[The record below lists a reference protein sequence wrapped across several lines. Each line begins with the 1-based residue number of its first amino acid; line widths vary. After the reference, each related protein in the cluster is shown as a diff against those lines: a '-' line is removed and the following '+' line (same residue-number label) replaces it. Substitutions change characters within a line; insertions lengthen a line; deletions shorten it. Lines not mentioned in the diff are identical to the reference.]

1 MNPPGGYVMSHTLVL
16 QCGCVVY
23 VSCDPRTLVAHTR
36 VVERR
41 GATCPVRNHEVGARL
56 FLWEILPERGEP
68 TADRANEIEWC

>member
-1 MNPPGGYVMSHTLVL
+1 MSHTLVL

-41 GATCPVRNHEVGARL
+41 GPTCPVKNHEVGARL
-56 FLWEILPERGEP
+56 FLWEILPERVDGITDE
-68 TADRANEIEWC
+68 TNEIEWC

>member
-1 MNPPGGYVMSHTLVL
+1 MSHTLVL

-41 GATCPVRNHEVGARL
+41 GPTCPVKNHEVGARL
-56 FLWEILPERGEP
+56 FLWEILPERIDEI
-68 TADRANEIEWC
+68 TDETNEIEWC

>member
-1 MNPPGGYVMSHTLVL
+1 MSHTLVL

-41 GATCPVRNHEVGARL
+41 GPACPVRSHEVGARL
-56 FLWEILPERGEP
+56 FLWEILPERAER
-68 TADRANEIEWC
+68 TADDLNEIEWC

>member
-1 MNPPGGYVMSHTLVL
+1 MSHTLVL

-41 GATCPVRNHEVGARL
+41 GSTCPVKNHEVGARL
-56 FLWEILPERGEP
+56 FLWEILPQRIEQ
-68 TADRANEIEWC
+68 TAQETSEIEWS